1 MTVDERVNAP
11 AVAASGLVLGLVLFL
26 LAAIYSSVT
35 IIQPGNVGVVFNR
48 FSGALKTVGQGV
60 AWRVPWITQVQ
71 SYPIALRTYTMVSR
85 TEEGSVRGD
94 DSIDLPTREGQHI
107 RQDISVT
114 YNTSQDKAAEVFR
127 SFRGA
132 DIAEIEATF
141 VRRTIITVAQNQAGQ
156 MSLTDLISNQRGS
169 LQEHIQETLQV
180 QMNKMGFIVDK
191 VNLGAS
197 HLPDVIEKQM
207 QQKMGA
213 QQNAQQAEYELQRQ
227 QTLAKAK
234 VAEAEGDAQATL
246 VKAKAQAEANKL
258 LQEALTPLLI
268 QNKAIERWNGT
279 LPQFT
284 GGGAVPFLNLKDLG
298 GGSGEGH
305 STVPGH

>member
-1 MTVDERVNAP
+1 MTAETRTNAP
-11 AVAASGLVLGLVLFL
+11 AMLASSAVLGIVLFL
-26 LAAIYSSVT
+26 LASVWSSFM

-48 FSGALKTVGQGV
+48 WSGSLKTVGQGV

-71 SYPIALRTYTMVSR
+71 SYPVALRTYTMVQRSVD
-85 TEEGSVRGD
+85 GSAQGD
-94 DSIDLPTREGQHI
+94 DSLDLPTKEGQHI
-107 RQDISVT
+107 RQDLSVT
-114 YNTSQDKAAEVFR
+114 YNTSQEKAADVFR

-132 DIAEIEATF
+132 EIGDIESTF
-141 VRRTIITVAQNQAGQ
+141 IRRTIITTAQNAAGQ
-156 MSLTDLISNQRGS
+156 MSLTDLISNQRGQ
-169 LQEHIQETLQV
+169 LQGHIQEDLQV
-180 QMNKMGFIVDK
+180 QMNKMGFVVDK
-191 VNLGAS
+191 INLGAS

-234 VAEAEGDAQATL
+234 VAEAEGDAQAIL

-258 LQEALTPLLI
+258 LQQALTALLI

-305 STVPGH
+305 STAPGH

>member
-1 MTVDERVNAP
+1 MTDEVRAP
-11 AVAASGLVLGLVLFL
+11 GPAALASGLASVLLIV
-26 LAAIYSSVT
+26 AAGWASFT

-48 FSGALKTVGQGV
+48 WSGALKTVGQGV
-60 AWRVPWITQVQ
+60 AWRIPWITQVQ
-71 SYPIALRTYTMVSR
+71 SYPVALRTYTMVERS
-85 TEEGSVRGD
+85 EEGTVRGD
-94 DSIDLPTREGQHI
+94 DSIDLPTKEGQHI

-114 YNTSQDKAAEVFR
+114 YNTSQDKAGDVFR

-132 DIAEIEATF
+132 EIADIEATF
-141 VRRTIITVAQNQAGQ
+141 IRRTIITVAQNAAGQ
-156 MSLTDLISNQRGS
+156 MSLTDLISNQRGQ
-169 LQEHIQETLQV
+169 LQEHIQEDLQV
-180 QMNKMGFIVDK
+180 QMNKMGFVVDK

-197 HLPDVIEKQM
+197 HLPDAIEKQM

-213 QQNAQQAEYELQRQ
+213 QQNAQQADYELQRQ

-246 VKAKAQAEANKL
+246 VKAKAQAEANRL

-268 QNKAIERWNGT
+268 QNKAIERWDGT

-284 GGGAVPFLNLKDLG
+284 GGGVVPFLDLRDLG
-298 GGSGEGH
+298 GGSREGH
-305 STVPGH
+305 PTVPGH

>member
-1 MTVDERVNAP
+1 MADEFRGNAP
-11 AVAASGLVLGLVLFL
+11 AMLASGVVLGVVVFVI
-26 LAAIYSSVT
+26 AAIWSSFT

-48 FSGALKTVGQGV
+48 WSGALKTVGQGV

-71 SYPIALRTYTMVSR
+71 SYPIALRTYTMVQR
-85 TEEGSVRGD
+85 GGEGAERGD

-114 YNTSQDKAAEVFR
+114 YNTSHEKAADVFR

-132 DIAEIEATF
+132 DIADIERTF
-141 VRRTIITVAQNQAGQ
+141 VRRTIITVAQNTAGQ
-156 MSLTDLISNQRGS
+156 MSLTDLISAQRG
-169 LQEHIQETLQV
+169 TLQDRI
-180 QMNKMGFIVDK
+180 QTDLGNEMNKMGFVVDK

-197 HLPDVIEKQM
+197 HLPDIIEKQL
-207 QQKMGA
+207 QQKMAA
-213 QQNAQQAEYELQRQ
+213 QQQAQQAEYELQRQ
-227 QTLAKAK
+227 QTLAKAR

-284 GGGAVPFLNLKDLG
+284 GGGPVPFLNLEHLG
-298 GGSGEGH
+298 GGDRPTSGR
-305 STVPGH
+305 

>member
-1 MTVDERVNAP
+1 MTDEVRAP
-11 AVAASGLVLGLVLFL
+11 APAALASGLVFAIVFFIV
-26 LAAIYSSVT
+26 AAGWASFT

-48 FSGALKTVGQGV
+48 WSGALKTVGQGV
-60 AWRVPWITQVQ
+60 AWRIPWITQVQ
-71 SYPIALRTYTMVSR
+71 SYPVALRTYTMVQRS
-85 TEEGSVRGD
+85 EEGTRGD
-94 DSIDLPTREGQHI
+94 DSIDLPTKEGQHI

-114 YNTSQDKAAEVFR
+114 YNTSQDKAGDVFR

-132 DIAEIEATF
+132 EIADIEATF
-141 VRRTIITVAQNQAGQ
+141 IRRTIITVAQNAAGQ
-156 MSLTDLISNQRGS
+156 MSLTDLISNQRGQ
-169 LQEHIQETLQV
+169 LQEHIQEDLQV
-180 QMNKMGFIVDK
+180 QMNKMGFVVDK

-197 HLPDVIEKQM
+197 HLPDAIEKQM

-213 QQNAQQAEYELQRQ
+213 QQNAQQADYELQRQ

-246 VKAKAQAEANKL
+246 VKAKAQAEANRL

-284 GGGAVPFLNLKDLG
+284 GGGAIPFLNLKDLG
-298 GGSGEGH
+298 GDAHGAAGS
-305 STVPGH
+305 PR

>member
-1 MTVDERVNAP
+1 MADEFRGNAP
-11 AVAASGLVLGLVLFL
+11 AMLASGVVLGVVVFVI
-26 LAAIYSSVT
+26 ASIYSSFT

-48 FSGALKTVGQGV
+48 WSGALKTVGQGV

-71 SYPIALRTYTMVSR
+71 SYPIALRTYTMVQR
-85 TEEGSVRGD
+85 GGEGAERGD

-114 YNTSQDKAAEVFR
+114 YNTSHEKAGDVFR

-132 DIAEIEATF
+132 DIADIERTF
-141 VRRTIITVAQNQAGQ
+141 VRRTIITVAQNAAGQ
-156 MSLTDLISNQRGS
+156 MSLTDLISAQRGA
-169 LQEHIQETLQV
+169 LQDRIQGDLGNE
-180 QMNKMGFIVDK
+180 MNKMGFVVDK

-197 HLPDVIEKQM
+197 HLPDIIEKQL
-207 QQKMGA
+207 QQKMAA
-213 QQNAQQAEYELQRQ
+213 QQQAQQAEYELQRQ
-227 QTLAKAK
+227 QTLAKAR

-284 GGGAVPFLNLKDLG
+284 GGGPVPFLNLEHLG
-298 GGSGEGH
+298 GGDRPTSGR
-305 STVPGH
+305 

>member
-1 MTVDERVNAP
+1 MTDEVRAP
-11 AVAASGLVLGLVLFL
+11 APAALASGLVFAIVFFIV
-26 LAAIYSSVT
+26 AAGWASFT

-48 FSGALKTVGQGV
+48 WSGALKTVGQGV
-60 AWRVPWITQVQ
+60 AWRIPWITQVQ
-71 SYPIALRTYTMVSR
+71 SYPIALRTYTMVQRS
-85 TEEGSVRGD
+85 EEGTRGD
-94 DSIDLPTREGQHI
+94 DSIDLPTKEGQHI

-114 YNTSQDKAAEVFR
+114 YNTSQEKAGDVFR

-132 DIAEIEATF
+132 EIADIEATF
-141 VRRTIITVAQNQAGQ
+141 IRRTIITVAQNAAGQ
-156 MSLTDLISNQRGS
+156 MSLTDLISNQRGQ
-169 LQEHIQETLQV
+169 LQEHIQGDLQV
-180 QMNKMGFIVDK
+180 QMNKMGFVVDK

-197 HLPDVIEKQM
+197 HLPDAIEKQM

-213 QQNAQQAEYELQRQ
+213 QQNAQQADYELQRQ

-246 VKAKAQAEANKL
+246 VKAKAQAEANRL

-284 GGGAVPFLNLKDLG
+284 GGGAIPFLNLKDLG
-298 GGSGEGH
+298 GDAHGAAGS
-305 STVPGH
+305 PR

>member
-1 MTVDERVNAP
+1 MATDPRANAP
-11 AVAASGLVLGLVLFL
+11 AALASGLVFGAILVLL
-26 LAAIYSSVT
+26 GAIYSSFT

-48 FSGALKTVGQGV
+48 WSGSLKTVGQGL
-60 AWRVPWITQVQ
+60 AWRVPWVTQVQ
-71 SYPIALRTYTMVSR
+71 SYPVALRTYTMVQR
-85 TEEGSVRGD
+85 GTEGAVQGD
-94 DSIDLPTREGQHI
+94 DSIDLPTKEGQHI

-114 YNTSQDKAAEVFR
+114 YNTSQETAADVFR
-127 SFRGA
+127 AFRGA
-132 DIAEIEATF
+132 DIADIESTF
-141 VRRTIITVAQNQAGQ
+141 IRRTIITTAQNAAGQ
-156 MSLTDLISNQRGS
+156 MSLTDLISNQRGQ
-169 LQEHIQETLQV
+169 LQGQILDDLQG
-180 QMNKMGFIVDK
+180 QMNKMGFVVDK

-197 HLPDVIEKQM
+197 HLPDAIEKQM

-298 GGSGEGH
+298 GGNTAGRSLAGQ
-305 STVPGH
+305 

>member
-1 MTVDERVNAP
+1 MSGEERVNAP
-11 AVAASGLVLGLVLFL
+11 ALVSSGIVLGGILVLVAVVYGSF
-26 LAAIYSSVT
+26 T

-48 FSGALKTVGQGV
+48 WSGALKTVGQGM
-60 AWRVPWITQVQ
+60 AWRIPWVTQVQ
-71 SYPIALRTYTMVSR
+71 SYPVALRTYTMVQR
-85 TEEGSVRGD
+85 GVEGAVQGD
-94 DSIDLPTREGQHI
+94 DSLDLPTKEGQHI

-114 YNTSQDKAAEVFR
+114 YNTSQEKAADVFR

-132 DIAEIEATF
+132 EIGDIESTF
-141 VRRTIITVAQNQAGQ
+141 IRRTIITTAQNAAGQ
-156 MSLTDLISNQRGS
+156 MSLTDLISNQRGK
-169 LQEHIQETLQV
+169 LQGQIQEDLQA
-180 QMNKMGFIVDK
+180 QMNKMGFVVDK

-213 QQNAQQAEYELQRQ
+213 QQNAQQADYELQRQ

-234 VAEAEGDAQATL
+234 VAEAEGDAQAIL

-258 LQEALTPLLI
+258 LQQALTPLLI

-284 GGGAVPFLNLKDLG
+284 GSGALPFLNLKDLG
-298 GGSGEGH
+298 GAEGR
-305 STVPGH
+305 STAPGP

>member
-1 MTVDERVNAP
+1 MADEFRGNAP
-11 AVAASGLVLGLVLFL
+11 AMLASGVVLGVVVFVI
-26 LAAIYSSVT
+26 AAIWSSFT

-48 FSGALKTVGQGV
+48 WSGLLKTVGQGV

-71 SYPIALRTYTMVSR
+71 SYPIALRTYTMVQR
-85 TEEGSVRGD
+85 GGEGAERGD

-114 YNTSQDKAAEVFR
+114 YNTSHEKAADVFR

-132 DIAEIEATF
+132 DIADIERTF
-141 VRRTIITVAQNQAGQ
+141 VRRTIITVAQNAAGQ
-156 MSLTDLISNQRGS
+156 MSLTDLISAQRG
-169 LQEHIQETLQV
+169 TLQDRI
-180 QMNKMGFIVDK
+180 QSDLGNEMNKMGFVVDK

-197 HLPDVIEKQM
+197 HLPDIIEKQL
-207 QQKMGA
+207 QQKMAA
-213 QQNAQQAEYELQRQ
+213 QQQAQQAEYELQRQ
-227 QTLAKAK
+227 TTLAKAR
-234 VAEAEGDAQATL
+234 VAEAQGDAEATL

-284 GGGAVPFLNLKDLG
+284 GGGPVPFLNLEHLG
-298 GGSGEGH
+298 GGQTSGR
-305 STVPGH
+305 